1 MRALLARLSSLIH
14 SSPSENDAP
23 DELQQPSTPSRVDPR
38 VLLARLSLFLHRPRL
53 NTDEEAEPRPT
64 TPLSS
69 RSDALISRL
78 TSLFRSQPHV
88 NEEIELTQ
96 RRSRPRVVEVAA
108 VRDRQALVV
117 ARGPQFEKAKRA
129 YEQARLHA
137 QTQASS
143 SHTQPAD
150 ASTST
155 THPAPVTTASQPP
168 PISWWAQIVL
178 FLCCFDPQD
187 VNGH

>member
-1 MRALLARLSSLIH
+1 MANQLNFRNSQGLRHSIYTRSSLACLH
-14 SSPSENDAP
+14 SFTA
-23 DELQQPSTPSRVDPR
+23 
-38 VLLARLSLFLHRPRL
+38 LHL
-53 NTDEEAEPRPT
+53 KTMHQTNF
-64 TPLSS
+64 SNHH
-69 RSDALISRL
+69 ALISRL
-78 TSLFRSQPHV
+78 ASLFRSQPHA

-96 RRSRPRVVEVAA
+96 HPNRLRVVEVAA

-129 YEQARLHA
+129 HEQARLHA
-137 QTQASS
+137 QYQASS

-155 THPAPVTTASQPP
+155 THPTPMTTAAQPP

-178 FLCCFDPQD
+178 FLCCAYPPHT
-187 VNGH
+187 NGHQHG